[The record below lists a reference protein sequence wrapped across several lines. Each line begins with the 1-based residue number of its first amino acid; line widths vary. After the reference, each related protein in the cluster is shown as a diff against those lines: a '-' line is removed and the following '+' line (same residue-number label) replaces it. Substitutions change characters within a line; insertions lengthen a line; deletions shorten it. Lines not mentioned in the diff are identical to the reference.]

1 MKTER
6 KVSVFKSI
14 TTTNRISFFLMLL
27 VGIIV
32 GFSFTKGIEDSIIW
46 LVIAIPLCIAVGF
59 INTLKILKPLKQ
71 IQELANRLSNYDMST
86 EIILDRNDEFGV
98 ISDSLNRAQ
107 NNIRDLLIECE
118 KNSNNVNKL
127 SEEILATIQELANTL
142 GFINKEIE
150 KIDEGGQNN
159 SGTVEEIYASIQQ
172 VTANVEELSAR
183 AETGSANS
191 KEIQERASN
200 AALNSKRAIENTTRI
215 YHDKEDVIRQA
226 IEESKVVE
234 EIKIM
239 AESIASISEQTNLL
253 ALNAAI
259 EAARA
264 GEAGKGFAVVAE
276 EVRKLAEES
285 SASVVTIQNTV
296 DKVEKAFKNLSN
308 NSKEILTFIKTDV
321 KQDLV
326 SYGEVG
332 DRYSEDGDFI
342 SEMSEQISV
351 MSDSVSASIQEVSA
365 SISLTAKNSEEIAE
379 STHSIRESI
388 DNVSDAMNQL
398 SGTIAGEAKSAKDL
412 TTAISKFKV

>member
-71 IQELANRLSNYDMST
+71 IQELANRLSNYDLST
-86 EIILDRNDEFGV
+86 EIILDRDDEFGV
-98 ISDSLNRAQ
+98 IADSLNSAQ
-107 NNIRDLLIECE
+107 NNMKELLTGCE

-276 EVRKLAEES
+276 EVGKLAEEA

-308 NSKEILTFIKTDV
+308 NSEEILNFIKTDV

>member
-71 IQELANRLSNYDMST
+71 IQELANRLSNYDLST
-86 EIILDRNDEFGV
+86 EIILDRDDEFGV
-98 ISDSLNRAQ
+98 IADSLNSAQ
-107 NNIRDLLIECE
+107 NNMKELLTGCE

-276 EVRKLAEES
+276 EVGKLAEES

-308 NSKEILTFIKTDV
+308 NSEEILNFIKTDV

-365 SISLTAKNSEEIAE
+365 SISLTAKNSEENAE

>member
-71 IQELANRLSNYDMST
+71 IQELANRLSNYDLST
-86 EIILDRNDEFGV
+86 EIILDRDDEFGV
-98 ISDSLNRAQ
+98 IADSLNSAQ
-107 NNIRDLLIECE
+107 NNMKELLTGCE

-276 EVRKLAEES
+276 EVGKLAEES

-308 NSKEILTFIKTDV
+308 NSEEILNFIKTDV

>member
-127 SEEILATIQELANTL
+127 SKEILATIQELANTL

-379 STHSIRESI
+379 STHSIRKSI

>member
-351 MSDSVSASIQEVSA
+351 MSDSVSVSIQEVSA

>member
-71 IQELANRLSNYDMST
+71 IQELANRLSNYDLST
-86 EIILDRNDEFGV
+86 EIILDRDDEFGV

-276 EVRKLAEES
+276 EVGKLAEES

-308 NSKEILTFIKTDV
+308 NSEEILNFIKTDV

>member
-308 NSKEILTFIKTDV
+308 NSEEILNFIKTDV

>member
-71 IQELANRLSNYDMST
+71 IQELANRLSNYDLST
-86 EIILDRNDEFGV
+86 EIILDRDDEFGV
-98 ISDSLNRAQ
+98 IADSLNSAQ
-107 NNIRDLLIECE
+107 NNMKELLTGCE

-276 EVRKLAEES
+276 EVWKLAEES

-308 NSKEILTFIKTDV
+308 NSEEILNFIKTDV

>member
-14 TTTNRISFFLMLL
+14 TTTNRTSFFLMLL

-71 IQELANRLSNYDMST
+71 IQELANRLSNYDLST
-86 EIILDRNDEFGV
+86 EIILDRDDEFGV
-98 ISDSLNRAQ
+98 IADSLNSAQ
-107 NNIRDLLIECE
+107 NNMKELLTGCE

-276 EVRKLAEES
+276 EVGKLAEES

-308 NSKEILTFIKTDV
+308 NSEEILNFIKTDV

>member
-259 EAARA
+259 EATRA

>member
-351 MSDSVSASIQEVSA
+351 MSDLVSASIQEVSA

>member
-276 EVRKLAEES
+276 ES

-379 STHSIRESI
+379 STHSIRKSI

>member
-276 EVRKLAEES
+276 EVGKLAEES

-308 NSKEILTFIKTDV
+308 NSEEILNFIKTDV

-351 MSDSVSASIQEVSA
+351 MSDSVSVSIQEVSA

>member
-276 EVRKLAEES
+276 EVGKLAEES

>member
-1 MKTER
+1 MNTER

-332 DRYSEDGDFI
+332 DKYSEDGDFI

>member
-239 AESIASISEQTNLL
+239 VESIASISEQTNLL

-276 EVRKLAEES
+276 GVGKLAEES
-285 SASVVTIQNTV
+285 SASVVAIQNTV

-308 NSKEILTFIKTDV
+308 NSEEILNFIKTDV

>member
-1 MKTER
+1 MKTEK

-332 DRYSEDGDFI
+332 DRYSKDGDFI

>member
-1 MKTER
+1 MKTEK

-332 DRYSEDGDFI
+332 DRYSKDGDFI

-398 SGTIAGEAKSAKDL
+398 SGTIADEAKSAKDL

>member
-107 NNIRDLLIECE
+107 NNIRNLLIECE

-276 EVRKLAEES
+276 EVGKLAEES

-308 NSKEILTFIKTDV
+308 NSEEILNFIKTDV

>member
-1 MKTER
+1 M
-6 KVSVFKSI
+6 
-14 TTTNRISFFLMLL
+14 
-27 VGIIV
+27 
-32 GFSFTKGIEDSIIW
+32 
-46 LVIAIPLCIAVGF
+46 
-59 INTLKILKPLKQ
+59 
-71 IQELANRLSNYDMST
+71 
-86 EIILDRNDEFGV
+86 
-98 ISDSLNRAQ
+98 
-107 NNIRDLLIECE
+107 
-118 KNSNNVNKL
+118 
-127 SEEILATIQELANTL
+127 
-142 GFINKEIE
+142 
-150 KIDEGGQNN
+150 
-159 SGTVEEIYASIQQ
+159 EEIYASIQQ

-276 EVRKLAEES
+276 EVGKLAEES

-308 NSKEILTFIKTDV
+308 NSEEILNFIKTDV

>member
-308 NSKEILTFIKTDV
+308 NSEEILNFIKTDV

-398 SGTIAGEAKSAKDL
+398 SGTISGEAKSAKDL

>member
-71 IQELANRLSNYDMST
+71 IQELANRLSNYDLST
-86 EIILDRNDEFGV
+86 EIILDRDDEFGV
-98 ISDSLNRAQ
+98 IADSLNSAQ
-107 NNIRDLLIECE
+107 NNMKELLTGCE

>member
-276 EVRKLAEES
+276 EVGKLAEES

-308 NSKEILTFIKTDV
+308 NSEEILNFIKTDV

-379 STHSIRESI
+379 STHSIRKSI

>member
-1 MKTER
+1 
-6 KVSVFKSI
+6 
-14 TTTNRISFFLMLL
+14 MLL

-276 EVRKLAEES
+276 EVGKLAEES

-308 NSKEILTFIKTDV
+308 NSEEILNFIKTDV

>member
-239 AESIASISEQTNLL
+239 GESIASISEQTNLL

>member
-253 ALNAAI
+253 A
-259 EAARA
+259 
-264 GEAGKGFAVVAE
+264 
-276 EVRKLAEES
+276 
-285 SASVVTIQNTV
+285 
-296 DKVEKAFKNLSN
+296 
-308 NSKEILTFIKTDV
+308 
-321 KQDLV
+321 
-326 SYGEVG
+326 
-332 DRYSEDGDFI
+332 
-342 SEMSEQISV
+342 
-351 MSDSVSASIQEVSA
+351 
-365 SISLTAKNSEEIAE
+365 
-379 STHSIRESI
+379 
-388 DNVSDAMNQL
+388 
-398 SGTIAGEAKSAKDL
+398 
-412 TTAISKFKV
+412 

>member
-276 EVRKLAEES
+276 EVGKLAEES

-308 NSKEILTFIKTDV
+308 NSEEILNFIKTDV

>member
-1 MKTER
+1 
-6 KVSVFKSI
+6 
-14 TTTNRISFFLMLL
+14 MLL

-71 IQELANRLSNYDMST
+71 IQELANRLSNYDLST
-86 EIILDRNDEFGV
+86 EIILDRDDEFGV
-98 ISDSLNRAQ
+98 IADSLNSAQ
-107 NNIRDLLIECE
+107 NNMKELLTGCE

-276 EVRKLAEES
+276 EVGKLAEES

-308 NSKEILTFIKTDV
+308 NSEEILNFIKTDV

>member
-412 TTAISKFKV
+412 TTAIYKFKV

>member
-259 EAARA
+259 EAARV

>member
-59 INTLKILKPLKQ
+59 INTLRILKPLKQ

>member
-172 VTANVEELSAR
+172 VSANVEELSAR

-351 MSDSVSASIQEVSA
+351 MSDSVSVSIQEVSA

>member
-253 ALNAAI
+253 ALNTAI

-276 EVRKLAEES
+276 EVGKLAEES

-308 NSKEILTFIKTDV
+308 NSEEILNFIKTDV

>member
-71 IQELANRLSNYDMST
+71 IQELANRLSNYDLST
-86 EIILDRNDEFGV
+86 EIILDRDDEFGV
-98 ISDSLNRAQ
+98 IADSLNSAQ
-107 NNIRDLLIECE
+107 NNMKELLTGCE

-276 EVRKLAEES
+276 EVGKLAEES

>member
-46 LVIAIPLCIAVGF
+46 LVIAIPLCIAAGF

-71 IQELANRLSNYDMST
+71 IQELANRLSNYDLST
-86 EIILDRNDEFGV
+86 EIILDRDDEFGV
-98 ISDSLNRAQ
+98 IADSLNSAQ
-107 NNIRDLLIECE
+107 NNMKELLTGCE

-276 EVRKLAEES
+276 EVGKLAEES

-308 NSKEILTFIKTDV
+308 NSEEILNFIKTDV

>member
-379 STHSIRESI
+379 STHSIRKSI

>member
-59 INTLKILKPLKQ
+59 INTLKILKPFKQ

-379 STHSIRESI
+379 STHSIRKSI

>member
-71 IQELANRLSNYDMST
+71 IQELANRLSNYDLST
-86 EIILDRNDEFGV
+86 EIILDRDDEFGV
-98 ISDSLNRAQ
+98 IADSLNSAQ
-107 NNIRDLLIECE
+107 NNMKELLTGCE

-259 EAARA
+259 EAVRA

-308 NSKEILTFIKTDV
+308 NSEEILNFIKTDV

>member
-226 IEESKVVE
+226 IEESKVAE